1 MKNPLVSVIIPIYN
15 VEKWLPEC
23 VDSVLNQTYKNLE
36 VILVDDGS
44 PDGCPAICDEYA
56 TRDPRIKVI
65 HKPNGGLSDARNAGI
80 KAMMGE
86 YVIFMDSDDFWLNTF
101 FLEKIVIDIVNKHEP
116 DCILLRAISV
126 SETGIYGSPDP
137 ILSGYNIDK
146 LPRRQVIEAMNSIGT
161 LWASACTKLVKSD
174 IICGNSIFFEKGILS
189 EDIDYTL
196 QLYPLIAKFFYYD
209 EPVYAYRKREGSI
222 THTIGVKAFDSIL
235 YIIDK
240 WTKLIGSL
248 SVSESE
254 KEIFMSFLAYQYS
267 ILLAFL
273 PDLDKDQR
281 AKYKIMLK
289 ERSNLLSY
297 TANPKVRK
305 IARLYNIAG
314 INITSRILNLYLSIR

>member
-44 PDGCPAICDEYA
+44 PDRCPAICDEYA

-80 KAMMGE
+80 EAMTGD

-126 SETGIYGSPDP
+126 SETGIYGSPDRT
-137 ILSGYNIDK
+137 LSGYNIDK
-146 LPRRQVIEAMNSIGT
+146 LPKQQVIEALNSIGT

-174 IICGNSIFFEKGILS
+174 IVCDNSIFFEKGILS

-196 QLYPLIAKFFYYD
+196 QLYPHIEKFSYYD

-222 THTIGVKAFDSIL
+222 THTIGAKAFDSIL

-240 WTKLIGSL
+240 WTNLIGSL

-273 PDLDKDQR
+273 PDLGKDQR
-281 AKYKIMLK
+281 VKYKIMLK
-289 ERSNLLSY
+289 ERSILFSY

-314 INITSRILNLYLSIR
+314 LNITSRILNLYLSIR